1 MNEFYQIL
9 LLFAVGSVTGIIN
22 VIAGG
27 GSSLSLPVLIFLGLD
42 PSTAN
47 GTNRVGILTQSI
59 SAVKSFKD
67 ENHFEL
73 MQSLKISL
81 LTLPGA
87 ILGAIAAVKIDDAL
101 FQKILGFVLIL
112 VALSMVFP
120 KINITDSVSSE
131 KLDWKI
137 TIAMLFVGFYG
148 GFIQV
153 GVGFVIMAA
162 LHYLMKLTL
171 VKVNMHK
178 VFVTLV
184 FTIPALIIFI
194 VASKIN
200 WFLGL
205 SLATG
210 NAFGGWWA
218 AKLTVIKGDKLIK
231 FVLVLVVIFMA
242 LKLLNLF

>member
-9 LLFAVGSVTGIIN
+9 LLFVVGSITGIIN
-22 VIAGG
+22 VMAGG

-47 GTNRVGILTQSI
+47 GTNRIGIFTQSI
-59 SAVKSFKD
+59 SAVKSFKN

-73 MQSLKISL
+73 KKSLKISM

-87 ILGAIAAVKIDDAL
+87 IIGAVAAVKIDDAL

-120 KINITDSVSSE
+120 KINITESVSSE
-131 KLDWKI
+131 KLNWKI
-137 TIAMLFVGFYG
+137 SSAMLFVGFYG

-153 GVGFVIMAA
+153 GVGFLIMAS

-178 VFVTLV
+178 VFVTLI
-184 FTIPALIIFI
+184 FTIPALIVFI
-194 VASKIN
+194 AASKIN
-200 WFLGL
+200 WFLGI
-205 SLATG
+205 SLAIG
-210 NAFGGWWA
+210 NALGGWWA
-218 AKLTVIKGDKLIK
+218 AKLSVKKGDKLIRI
-231 FVLVLVVIFMA
+231 VLVIVVIVMA